1 MNFKSVIILILIF
14 LLVTF
19 PKIEEVKAQAK
30 TIVVP
35 DDFVSIQDAI
45 DNALEGDTVFVKS
58 GIYDNLTL
66 EVNKSLSLIGE
77 DPKTT
82 ILLGPNLGF
91 PNINTVISFNSNDV
105 KISGFT
111 ITAENMGIG
120 GTGNRT
126 QIVGNIITL
135 NRPIVVSGYYNNI
148 TGNDMTNYFYM
159 QDAVKFNG
167 SFSIIARNTIGN
179 GMLGIDISGSFNTI
193 SENNLTE
200 TQNKI
205 FITGDSNTISWN
217 NGKNGNDGIKIESG
231 SHNDVISNNMT
242 NINFS
247 GIEIYNGHNNTVYD
261 NNLANNGFGIHV
273 GGREYWAENNTF
285 YNNNFVNNTQ
295 QALVDENTSYV
306 NYWDNRE
313 KGNYW
318 SNYNGT
324 DNNGDGIGDEP
335 YIIDENNQDNY
346 PFINPIDMET
356 IPEFPSWTLLATGFF
371 VIFLVSIAFRQRI
384 KQGRKK

>member
-1 MNFKSVIILILIF
+1 
-14 LLVTF
+14 
-19 PKIEEVKAQAK
+19 
-30 TIVVP
+30 
-35 DDFVSIQDAI
+35 
-45 DNALEGDTVFVKS
+45 
-58 GIYDNLTL
+58 
-66 EVNKSLSLIGE
+66 
-77 DPKTT
+77 
-82 ILLGPNLGF
+82 
-91 PNINTVISFNSNDV
+91 
-105 KISGFT
+105 
-111 ITAENMGIG
+111 
-120 GTGNRT
+120 
-126 QIVGNIITL
+126 
-135 NRPIVVSGYYNNI
+135 
-148 TGNDMTNYFYM
+148 
-159 QDAVKFNG
+159 
-167 SFSIIARNTIGN
+167 
-179 GMLGIDISGSFNTI
+179 
-193 SENNLTE
+193 
-200 TQNKI
+200 
-205 FITGDSNTISWN
+205 
-217 NGKNGNDGIKIESG
+217 
-231 SHNDVISNNMT
+231 MT

-346 PFINPIDMET
+346 PLINPIDMET